1 MNHPRSASLAS
12 LLLLAAC
19 KRSPD
24 EPTGASP
31 REVAPRGAHA
41 PSMEAAAR
49 LLAGTSDAATGA
61 PYALSVPAPAG
72 TVFVRF
78 ARGGRS
84 NAALI
89 DDRRAWLGR
98 DGAER
103 ALTLWREG
111 GEIPDASRLARTVV
125 AMAYPEYA
133 AMLDRESLDLGDGG
147 VVRGPA
153 PALNPHPGGGRVL
166 TFSFAIPSGQ
176 PGAGLHVARWRWTD
190 SNLLIEE
197 TPHPERR

>member
-1 MNHPRSASLAS
+1 MNHLRSASLVS

-24 EPTGASP
+24 EPAGFSP
-31 REVAPRGAHA
+31 RERSTRGRT
-41 PSMEAAAR
+41 PTMEAAAR
-49 LLAGTSDAATGA
+49 LLAVTSDAATSA
-61 PYALSVPAPAG
+61 PYVLSVPAPAG

-78 ARGGRS
+78 ERGGRS
-84 NAALI
+84 GAALI
-89 DDRRAWLGR
+89 ESRRAWVGR

-125 AMAYPEYA
+125 AMVYPDYV
-133 AMLDRESLDLGDGG
+133 AMLGGESLDLGDGG
-147 VVRGPA
+147 GIRGPA
-153 PALNPHPGGGRVL
+153 PALNPHPGGGRLL
-166 TFSFAIPSGQ
+166 TFSFVIPNDEE
-176 PGAGLHVARWRWTD
+176 GAGLHVARWRWTD